1 MNPFNSH
8 IIFPNTLPTGNS
20 NQFNSNLKPFVM
32 KTNIMKI
39 LCVIALVACFGKMN
53 AQSDLLAINTVSKV
67 SVPADIT
74 AMISEEK
81 IKVSDFIQN
90 PANNAS
96 LVRVNCNVPVTM
108 QVKVFT
114 MDGDMAKEET
124 HTLNSGMNDLN
135 VSLDNLAV
143 GTYMVQ
149 FYSKEGSA
157 VRRFIKMN

>member
-1 MNPFNSH
+1 
-8 IIFPNTLPTGNS
+8 
-20 NQFNSNLKPFVM
+20 M

-53 AQSDLLAINTVSKV
+53 AQSDLLAINTVNKV
-67 SVPADIT
+67 TVPAEIS
-74 AMISEEK
+74 AMYASEEK

-96 LVRVNCNVPVTM
+96 LVRVKCNVPVTM
-108 QVKVFT
+108 QVKIFT

-124 HTLNSGMNDLN
+124 HTLNSGVNDLN
-135 VSLDNLAV
+135 VNLDNLAV

-149 FYSKEGSA
+149 FYSTEGSA